1 MCADNVSKGGRT
13 PSSLNL
19 PSANA
24 GGTIKPTHIN
34 SLAAAM
40 EKFAIQPS
48 VGVRLTRTPSGST
61 LRIDERTRHHHPWQV
76 YVRAGYLHIII
87 GRFFYNSGS
96 AGGVKNGRNGWMA
109 NQSYAHASGYKYNA
123 DPKTTDGEFGAGAEV
138 FCDLQGSNYISTM
151 GIKSGKVPLIVKS
164 KEGFYYIDVSAWS
177 GRQLLRQNAP
187 HLTEAEG
194 VAINDYS
201 KGRTGARV
209 PVIKWA
215 SFEDARKIKSL
226 VYPICS
232 VDKYGNIFQG
242 VRSDIY
248 HIVADDEC
256 PFTVSFTSPQ
266 ASNPSSTSSKYVAIQ
281 MGVVNKII
289 PKIANKYIDEPD
301 VYLNVTNAPGFVFVE
316 ATYEPSS
323 DPATN
328 KYFPTKIEIGF
339 VSGDE
344 LHKDT
349 NTKGYFPL
357 ARIRNTTVDPGGP
370 GDVPA
375 TYANDHSIAQIVCGN
390 LVVNRLK
397 AGANTAVWWWDIL

>member
-1 MCADNVSKGGRT
+1 MCADNVNKGGRA
-13 PSSLNL
+13 PASLNL
-19 PSANA
+19 PVANA
-24 GGTIKPTHIN
+24 GSVVKPTHIN
-34 SLAAAM
+34 SLAAAL

-61 LRIDERTRHHHPWQV
+61 LRIDEKSRHHHPWQV
-76 YVRAGYLHIII
+76 WLRGGYLHIII

-109 NQSYAHASGYKYNA
+109 NQSHAHASGYKYDA
-123 DPKTTDGEFGAGAEV
+123 DAKKTDGEFGAGAEV
-138 FCDLQGSNYISTM
+138 FCDLTGSNYISTT
-151 GIKSGKVPLIVKS
+151 GIKNGKVPLIVKS
-164 KEGFYYIDVSAWS
+164 KEGFYYIEVSTWS
-177 GRQLLRQNAP
+177 GRQLLRQDAP

-194 VAINDYS
+194 TAINNYS
-201 KGRTGARV
+201 KGRKGARV

-215 SFEDARKIKSL
+215 SFEDARLIKGL

-266 ASNPSSTSSKYVAIQ
+266 ASNPSSAGQKYVAIQ

-289 PKIANKYIDEPD
+289 PKIGSKYIDEPD

-316 ATYEPSS
+316 ATYDPSADTS
-323 DPATN
+323 TN
-328 KYFPTKIEIGF
+328 KYFPTNIVVGF

-349 NTKGYFPL
+349 ETKGYFPL

-375 TYANDHSIAQIVCGN
+375 TYADDHSIAQIVCGN